1 MGQRERFILFL
12 VGAALGVA
20 LLMAF
25 NSRGNPQRDERKR
38 VADALSLPGM
48 YYDYAVQ
55 GKSFFGHYVLGERRT
70 KLPNGGVR
78 RELVTGGR
86 NRFDAEGRALPQYAI
101 LIVEEYAPGVEPTET
116 AAVATVDFLYADR
129 GDVRLKPGRTLPPAA
144 LPAAVK
150 SQVEP
155 SGGLSVSVDPL
166 GLKGEAAFALADLL
180 AALPKTTDA
189 VESAALRRIDWR
201 REVEQIKANSTR

>member
-86 NRFDAEGRALPQYAI
+86 NRFDADGRALPQYAI

>member
-55 GKSFFGHYVLGERRT
+55 GKSFFGHYILGERRT

-86 NRFDAEGRALPQYAI
+86 NRFDADGRALPQYAI

-116 AAVATVDFLYADR
+116 AAVAAVDFLYADR

-180 AALPKTTDA
+180 AALPKSTDA